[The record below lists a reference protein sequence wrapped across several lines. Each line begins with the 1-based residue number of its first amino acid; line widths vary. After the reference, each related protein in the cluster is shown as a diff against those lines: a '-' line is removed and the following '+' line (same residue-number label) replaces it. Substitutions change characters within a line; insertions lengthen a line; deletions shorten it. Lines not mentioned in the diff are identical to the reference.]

1 MRVYVSRATRKN
13 PIPNLGKSTPGLL
26 LLVQQQRRDLQ
37 LVSALRMMRQ
47 SDGCTRLSFFFRLE
61 FGPASPKSG
70 SLDTPLYLYYSLL
83 FSYISILF
91 IFQRERKKEYI
102 RENI

>member
-61 FGPASPKSG
+61 FGPASARSAA
-70 SLDTPLYLYYSLL
+70 LDTPLYIYFSLL
-83 FSYISILF
+83 YSYYYLSF
-91 IFQRERKKEYI
+91 HSV
-102 RENI
+102 